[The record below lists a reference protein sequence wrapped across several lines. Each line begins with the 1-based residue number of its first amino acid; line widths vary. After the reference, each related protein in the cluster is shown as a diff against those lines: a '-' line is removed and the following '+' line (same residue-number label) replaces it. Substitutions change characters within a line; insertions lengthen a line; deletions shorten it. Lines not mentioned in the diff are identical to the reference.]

1 MTNWMELEQKYYFHI
16 INRMPLVIVR
26 GQDSRVWDE
35 DGKQYLDFVAGW
47 AVLTL
52 GHCSP
57 IVVEALKEQAEK
69 LILCSNQFYNIPQLE
84 LVQMLVE
91 NSCLDKAFLSNS
103 GAEANEGAIKL
114 ARKYGKVHLNG
125 AYEVITT
132 LKSFHGRTL
141 AMVAATGKPAY
152 QESFKPLPAGFINV
166 EYNNIE
172 ALKTATTDRT
182 CAIMLEPVQGEGGVN
197 VPDLDYLKQVR
208 AWCDERGIL
217 LIFDEVQTGVGRLG
231 TLWGYQQ
238 FGVEPDIMTVAKGL
252 GSGVPIGAF
261 LGKEK
266 TAVFTP
272 GDHGSTYGGNALMS
286 AVGKAVLSHVLE
298 KDIPGHVAKI
308 GAYMTSKLEELNAKD
323 PRIIEVRGRG
333 LLQAIEFDR
342 EMSDAVVRNC
352 LSKGLLLNAVKPTA
366 IRFMPPLT
374 IGEAEVDEAIAIL
387 SRALDETT
395 VEAPEAQTGP

>member
-16 INRMPLVIVR
+16 INRMPIVIVR
-26 GQDSRVWDE
+26 GQGNRVWDE
-35 DGKQYLDFVAGW
+35 NGKQYLDFVAGW

-57 IVVEALKEQAEK
+57 VVIEALKEQAGK
-69 LILCSNQFYNIPQLE
+69 LILCSNQFYNIPQIE
-84 LVQMLVE
+84 LAQLLAE
-91 NSCLDKAFLSNS
+91 NSCLDRVFISNS

-114 ARKYGKVHLNG
+114 ARKYGKLHLNG

-152 QESFKPLPAGFINV
+152 QEPYKPLPAGFINV

-172 ALKTATTDRT
+172 AIQAATTDRT

-197 VPDLDYLKQVR
+197 VPDPDYLKQVR

-231 TLWGYQQ
+231 TLWAYQQ

-266 TAVFTP
+266 TAVFAP
-272 GDHGSTYGGNALMS
+272 GDHGSTYGGNALMA
-286 AVGKAVLSHVLE
+286 AVGKAVLTYVIE
-298 KDIPGHVAKI
+298 QDIPGHVAKI
-308 GAYMTSKLEELNAKD
+308 GAYLTSKLEELKSRY
-323 PRIIEVRGRG
+323 PFVTEVRGRG
-333 LLQAIEFDR
+333 LLQAIEFDS
-342 EMSDAVVRNC
+342 EICDGLVHNC

-366 IRFMPPLT
+366 LRLMPALN
-374 IGEAEVDEAIAIL
+374 IGEAEIDEAVDIL
-387 SRALDETT
+387 SRALAE
-395 VEAPEAQTGP
+395 V

>member
-16 INRMPLVIVR
+16 INRMPVVIVR
-26 GQDSRVWDE
+26 GQGNRVWDE
-35 DGKQYLDFVAGW
+35 NGKQYLDFVAGW

-57 IVVEALKEQAEK
+57 VVIEALKEQAGK
-69 LILCSNQFYNIPQLE
+69 LILCSNQFYNIPQIE
-84 LVQMLVE
+84 LAQLLAE
-91 NSCLDKAFLSNS
+91 NSCLDRVFISNS

-114 ARKYGKVHLNG
+114 ARKYGKLHLNG
-125 AYEVITT
+125 AYEVISA

-152 QESFKPLPAGFINV
+152 QEPYKPLPAGFINV

-172 ALKTATTDRT
+172 AIQAATTDRT

-197 VPDLDYLKQVR
+197 VPDPDYLKQVR

-231 TLWGYQQ
+231 TLWAYQQ

-266 TAVFTP
+266 TAVFAP
-272 GDHGSTYGGNALMS
+272 GDHGSTYGGNALMA
-286 AVGKAVLSHVLE
+286 AVGKAVLTYVIE
-298 KDIPGHVAKI
+298 QDIPGHVAKI
-308 GAYMTSKLEELNAKD
+308 GAYLTSKLEELKSRY
-323 PRIIEVRGRG
+323 PFVTEVRGRG
-333 LLQAIEFDR
+333 LLQAIEFDS
-342 EMSDAVVRNC
+342 EICDGLVHNC

-366 IRFMPPLT
+366 IRLMPALN
-374 IGEAEVDEAIAIL
+374 IGVEEIDEAVDIL
-387 SRALDETT
+387 SRALAE
-395 VEAPEAQTGP
+395 V